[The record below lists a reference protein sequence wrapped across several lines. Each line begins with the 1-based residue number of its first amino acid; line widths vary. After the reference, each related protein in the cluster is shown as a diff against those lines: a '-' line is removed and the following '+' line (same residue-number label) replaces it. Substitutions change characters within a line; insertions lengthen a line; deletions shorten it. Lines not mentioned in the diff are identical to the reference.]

1 MLFDVNHRVK
11 TRISTHSYGKRSL
24 KGIRFEYFIERK
36 YAADNYPIKIPL
48 IF

>member
-11 TRISTHSYGKRSL
+11 TRISTHSYGLRSL
-24 KGIRFEYFIERK
+24 KGIRFEYFIDGK
-36 YAADNYPIKIPL
+36 YVADNYPIKIPF